1 MGSQKVVLYVRSAT
15 FKKPE
20 EDNSVDM
27 QLRKLR
33 EYACKHNYEIL
44 AEFMDEGA
52 NGNRIN
58 HPGLNS
64 MLNMASNDRDMIDA
78 ILIVDNNR
86 LTRKKGLFFW
96 LQGWLYENR
105 IDIVSICAPREISS
119 RPAEEDTVRQMLW
132 NLMNSYD

>member
-78 ILIVDNNR
+78 ILIV
-86 LTRKKGLFFW
+86 
-96 LQGWLYENR
+96 
-105 IDIVSICAPREISS
+105 VMS
-119 RPAEEDTVRQMLW
+119 DTCKNPSQDSTL
-132 NLMNSYD
+132 LIPPSGGSE